1 MKKQKKSTGYLV
13 GCIALSGLLAF
24 STFLSLVV
32 VGVLTEDKKLNGA
45 VAQTQVAEGVYVDE
59 NGQQV
64 IEQNVVVNDGAQN
77 SFGGNFSSVQGGSQS
92 TVANN
97 KNQASDSTGKNNVG
111 GNPSQSA
118 HNSNQAANNLLAT
131 NKTKADIVKIYADV
145 MNNAK
150 AKKPGF
156 KKVEYQELPGD
167 PANRVFSEGEES
179 AGEETVNKFLGIIEG
194 LGVFVPKEKAE
205 AEPYIHKKGDADM
218 SFFPVFSREKGS
230 YLTDPNGIRD
240 DFEYRVTPEGN
251 IRMKFYIV
259 TEDNPEPIAENS
271 NVAPSYTGAVFSP
284 MSKARIDRTVNHP
297 IITVFATN
305 VEYSLRY
312 HDSYVE
318 VVFNPSN
325 LEIISLKHY
334 VDVSIKGSGDV
345 VGIGK
350 IGLERQELF
359 STVLITD
366 LVY

>member
-1 MKKQKKSTGYLV
+1 MKKQKKSTGYLI

-64 IEQNVVVNDGAQN
+64 IEENVIVNDGTQN
-77 SFGGNFSSVQGGSQS
+77 SFSGNFSSVSGGYQS
-92 TVANN
+92 TVTNN
-97 KNQASDSTGKNNVG
+97 KNQSADSTGNNNG
-111 GNPSQSA
+111 GSTPSPTA
-118 HNSNQAANNLLAT
+118 PDSNNQVANNLLDT

-179 AGEETVNKFLGIIEG
+179 AGEETVNKFLGIIED

-205 AEPYIHKKGDADM
+205 AEPYIHEKGDADM
-218 SFFPVFSREKGS
+218 SLFPVFSREKGS
-230 YLTDPNGIRD
+230 YLTDPNGIEKFTYD
-240 DFEYRVTPEGN
+240 VLANGN
-251 IRMKFYIV
+251 VKMKFTLV
-259 TEDNPEPIAENS
+259 SEDNPEPIAENS

-297 IITVFATN
+297 IISVFATE
-305 VEYSLRY
+305 VQYSLRY
-312 HDSYVE
+312 HDCYVE
-318 VVFNPSN
+318 VEFNPNN
-325 LEIISLKHY
+325 LEIVRLTQFA
-334 VDVSIKGSGDV
+334 DVSIKGSGQV
-345 VGIGK
+345 IGVGK